1 MFRVLKDIADN
12 ECESG
17 SLPIHVRLWA
27 DEYYSGPKPSA
38 SEELLGEIRSRNISM
53 VPILQDISQLQ
64 TLFPQNKWSVFT
76 SNCAITVYLGSGPT
90 AFDTH
95 KWISDML
102 GETTIDV
109 RSDSVSQGKNGGG
122 SLQNSKAA
130 MKLLKPEQV
139 REMPNKDCIILVEGE
154 KPLYDRKNRPFHTEI
169 WKEAQKA
176 AGKNGYRHPVRVLHD
191 KEKDIYKTVQ
201 CEEKILMIDKE
212 EEQFYRNAAKTDKSI
227 HIFDLGEEE
236 FLYLNWDEQK
246 PASLEEL
253 QNLVRDSKKNDV
265 SHLDPPLDVMTNSE
279 IKDEERPE
287 VPVNK
292 AHWDLSGTILDCF
305 KKYAEQMPEKEI
317 DLILQCM
324 EEGIPE
330 WQIKTVFRQN
340 SIKEM
345 ERLHRIFSSLNKG

>member
-1 MFRVLKDIADN
+1 
-12 ECESG
+12 
-17 SLPIHVRLWA
+17 
-27 DEYYSGPKPSA
+27 
-38 SEELLGEIRSRNISM
+38 
-53 VPILQDISQLQ
+53 
-64 TLFPQNKWSVFT
+64 
-76 SNCAITVYLGSGPT
+76 
-90 AFDTH
+90 
-95 KWISDML
+95 
-102 GETTIDV
+102 
-109 RSDSVSQGKNGGG
+109 
-122 SLQNSKAA
+122 
-130 MKLLKPEQV
+130 
-139 REMPNKDCIILVEGE
+139 
-154 KPLYDRKNRPFHTEI
+154 
-169 WKEAQKA
+169 
-176 AGKNGYRHPVRVLHD
+176 
-191 KEKDIYKTVQ
+191 
-201 CEEKILMIDKE
+201 
-212 EEQFYRNAAKTDKSI
+212 
-227 HIFDLGEEE
+227 
-236 FLYLNWDEQK
+236 
-246 PASLEEL
+246 LEEL